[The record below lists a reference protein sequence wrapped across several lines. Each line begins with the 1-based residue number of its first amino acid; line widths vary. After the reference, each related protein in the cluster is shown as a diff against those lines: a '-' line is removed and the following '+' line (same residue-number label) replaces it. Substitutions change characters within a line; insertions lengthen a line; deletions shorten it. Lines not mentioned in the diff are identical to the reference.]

1 MYLASSSTTARL
13 AADSSPVRAAVG
25 AGTGTGVARQAETR
39 TRRDDGSIAA
49 AAGLTGA
56 MARKDWS
63 EFMEDSRWMGCHYG
77 EIYLNF

>member
-25 AGTGTGVARQAETR
+25 AGTGVARQAETR
-39 TRRDDGSIAA
+39 ARRDDGSIAA
-49 AAGLTGA
+49 AAGLTTGA
-56 MARKDWS
+56 TAREDWS